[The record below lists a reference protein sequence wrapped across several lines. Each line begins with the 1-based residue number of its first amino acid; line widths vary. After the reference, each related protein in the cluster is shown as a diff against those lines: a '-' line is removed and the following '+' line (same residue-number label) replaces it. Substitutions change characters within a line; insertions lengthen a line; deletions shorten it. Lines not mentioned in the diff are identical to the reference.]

1 MFWDSDFLV
10 QFLPWSF
17 TKLGIFTD
25 YKFNIQ
31 NKKMK
36 MAESKKEHW
45 KSNIEQLDASNIEQL
60 DASNI
65 EQLDSSNIEQLDAS
79 NIEQLD
85 ALNGIEVIAFKYRF
99 LSRTEK

>member
-1 MFWDSDFLV
+1 MFRDSDFLV

-17 TKLGIFTD
+17 TKLGIFID
-25 YKFNIQ
+25 CKFNIQ

-36 MAESKKEHW
+36 MAESKKEYW

-60 DASNI
+60 DASN
-65 EQLDSSNIEQLDAS
+65 D
-79 NIEQLD
+79 
-85 ALNGIEVIAFKYRF
+85 IEVIAFKYRF